1 VADDDRT
8 RRRLGDETKSRIADL
23 ASGWSVESSPREPGA
38 ASPAVGPPAPPAV
51 AAPAGASATAPDDAD
66 PPRKKQ
72 RTIPPP
78 APGSPERKAFE
89 QQIVAS
95 TNDRDDTT
103 DVLPPKPPSAAR
115 SIVAS
120 TNDRDDTTDVLP
132 PKPPSA
138 ASSIVA
144 TTPARDDSTAPSI
157 VATKPARDDV
167 TEELVD
173 TGSGRA
179 LATRAS
185 GGTPAVRT
193 ADDPRATHASSPPPP
208 PERARSAT
216 GQQPIV
222 GARTKGST
230 DQQPI
235 VSAAQPPRSQTS
247 TGPQSVVGGRART
260 GTGQQ
265 SIIPNIPMRAK
276 SSTGQPSAVPRPRAA
291 TGQHTIIPTRSHG
304 GTGPHS
310 VLPTRS
316 KGVTGQQP
324 IVDDRERDRVLSVTG
339 PHSILPAR
347 TKGDTG
353 EQPIAVPRSRDASA
367 GTSASLRANATSGAH
382 GVVAAPAESSGTQPH
397 SGVPSRRPGASVP
410 PPVPLATPRT
420 KTGSMPPPPPGSPE
434 RAAAER
440 NSAYSTQPFG
450 SADRKKPSSTPPAS
464 GDRSSA
470 LSTQPLGSVDRK
482 RSGSAA
488 PPPPPPSADRSKP
501 TSAPPPPPTD
511 RSKPTSAPPADRSNA
526 VSTSPADRSNAGSTQ
541 PLDRGAQAPS
551 PFETMRPKPASL
563 APAMSERSKPT
574 SVPPPIVFPTSD
586 SWSTTAPDDDADDPD
601 AELDAEPAVPSGPR
615 YPRAA
620 NDAPPVPFSTENRTF
635 SAEPR
640 TPAVIVD
647 VSLAAATASAT
658 QMVPTGEFDHGDGTI
673 RDKTNP
679 RDAAEALLAIPHAET
694 PVEELLEPD
703 EDEDDEDDA
712 DHRAGQRPLHGAPD
726 PATEK
731 FERGDPTQD
740 APPSA
745 TRIEHVR
752 SKRQTGGTLRAS
764 AALRRKR
771 GLWGDVRY
779 VSTAVFGVRRSKREL
794 VELEHRQGLR
804 QTSRRRHLVTLGRTA
819 AVMDNF
825 DHPSLGKSREQLASI
840 EDERSKHAG
849 AVAASDAELERVR
862 RDRDNSAKQF
872 AIAMSEADAEIA
884 ELAKKLEPVEKEA
897 SAARKR
903 ASDLRDELRRIEK
916 QIADADASL
925 VSTRSD
931 KLDKAGVQ
939 ADIATYRANK
949 VAVLRDEPIIAAEL
963 DGLNPR
969 IAAMEATRSGLE
981 KKKADLDKAEQEDQR
996 RTLELLEAIGAKR
1009 KVVERAAADAETARD
1024 NALFELGEQLYVDR
1038 PSILTA
1044 QLSPID
1050 QIDLEIGE
1058 GERRSMELR
1067 EILSNIDK
1075 AKLARGL
1082 AMIILAIGAAAS
1094 LAYLIAAELL

>member
-23 ASGWSVESSPREPGA
+23 ASGWSVESRPNEPA
-38 ASPAVGPPAPPAV
+38 ASPA
-51 AAPAGASATAPDDAD
+51 APDDPD

-95 TNDRDDTT
+95 TSERDDRDDAT
-103 DVLPPKPPSAAR
+103 DVRPPKQPAEAQP
-115 SIVAS
+115 
-120 TNDRDDTTDVLP
+120 
-132 PKPPSA
+132 
-138 ASSIVA
+138 IVA
-144 TTPARDDSTAPSI
+144 TGPPRDDAP
-157 VATKPARDDV
+157 
-167 TEELVD
+167 EELVEP
-173 TGSGRA
+173 GSGS
-179 LATRAS
+179 L
-185 GGTPAVRT
+185 PAART

-230 DQQPI
+230 EQQPI
-235 VSAAQPPRSQTS
+235 VSPAQPAGPRPQTT
-247 TGPQSVVGGRART
+247 TGPQSVAGARART

-276 SSTGQPSAVPRPRAA
+276 SSTGQQSVVPRTRSA
-291 TGQHTIIPTRSHG
+291 TGNHTIIPTRSHG
-304 GTGPHS
+304 GTGPHAS
-310 VLPTRS
+310 GRS
-316 KGVTGQQP
+316 KGSTGQQP
-324 IVDDRERDRVLSVTG
+324 IVDARERDRVLSATG
-339 PHSILPAR
+339 PHSILSAR
-347 TKGDTG
+347 
-353 EQPIAVPRSRDASA
+353 ASA
-367 GTSASLRANATSGAH
+367 TGDQPSVQSRSDDAAGGQPAATRAAPSRAQ
-382 GVVAAPAESSGTQPH
+382 GVVAGPTEASVTQPH
-397 SGVPSRRPGASVP
+397 SGVPARRPGPSVP

-434 RAAAER
+434 RAVADR
-440 NSAYSTQPFG
+440 NGAFSTQPLG
-450 SADRKKPSSTPPAS
+450 SADRKKPTSTPPAV

-482 RSGSAA
+482 KSGSASPPPIPAGRSKPASA
-488 PPPPPPSADRSKP
+488 PPTAAVERSAPASAPPSAVERSGP
-501 TSAPPPPPTD
+501 ASAPPSAVE
-511 RSKPTSAPPADRSNA
+511 RSAPVSAPPSAVERSAPVSAPPSA
-526 VSTSPADRSNAGSTQ
+526 VERSAPVS
-541 PLDRGAQAPS
+541 APS

-563 APAMSERSKPT
+563 ASTATERSKPT
-574 SVPPPIVFPTSD
+574 SVPPIVFPTSD
-586 SWSTTAPDDDADDPD
+586 SWSTAPSDDEAG
-601 AELDAEPAVPSGPR
+601 AEPDAEPAVPSGPR
-615 YPRAA
+615 YPRAT
-620 NDAPPVPFSTENRTF
+620 NDAPPVPFSAEVRTF
-635 SAEPR
+635 STEPR

-647 VSLAAATASAT
+647 VSLAEAAMSAKQT
-658 QMVPTGEFDHGDGTI
+658 VPVGEFDSGDRTI

-694 PVEELLEPD
+694 PVEDLLEPD
-703 EDEDDEDDA
+703 EDDDDGDD
-712 DHRAGQRPLHGAPD
+712 DNDDVGQRPMHAAPD

-731 FERGDPTQD
+731 FERGDPTQNAAPD
-740 APPSA
+740 AAPDA
-745 TRIEHVR
+745 TQLEHGR
-752 SKRQTGGTLRAS
+752 SKRPTGGTLRAG

-779 VSTAVFGVRRSKREL
+779 VSTAVFGVRRSRHEL
-794 VELEHRQGLR
+794 GELEHRQGLR
-804 QTSRRRHLVTLGRTA
+804 QTSRRRHLVTLGRSA
-819 AVMDNF
+819 AVMDGF
-825 DHPSLGKSREQLASI
+825 DHPSLGKAREQLASI

-872 AIAMSEADAEIA
+872 AIAMSEADAELA
-884 ELAKKLEPVEKEA
+884 ELATKLEPVEKEA
-897 SAARKR
+897 VAARKR
-903 ASDLRDELRRIEK
+903 ASDLRDEVRRIDK
-916 QIADADASL
+916 QVTDAETSL

-931 KLDKAGVQ
+931 KLDKAAVQ
-939 ADIATYRANK
+939 ADIATYKANK

-981 KKKADLDKAEQEDQR
+981 TKKTDLEKAEQEDQR

-1009 KVVERAAADAETARD
+1009 KVVERAAADAEVARD
-1024 NALFELGEQLYVDR
+1024 NALFELGERLYVDR

-1050 QIDLEIGE
+1050 RIDLELGE
-1058 GERRSMELR
+1058 GERRSMELK
-1067 EILSNIDK
+1067 EILSNVDK

-1082 AMIILAIGAAAS
+1082 AMIILAVGAAAS
-1094 LAYLIAAELL
+1094 LAYLIVVELL